1 MPVTDA
7 EKTSKNRGARSQGRP
22 RSEASRASILA
33 TVLDLL
39 SRKSLRE
46 ISIEEV
52 AKESGVAKTTVYR
65 WWDTK
70 AQLAIDAFLND
81 ISLKAPFTEKE
92 TVIETIRSQVRSL
105 AFQYKGRD
113 GEIIRQIIAECQG
126 NAKDLAMFRERFL
139 TIRRGAAIETLQRA
153 RDEGLLKT
161 DITDDTLI
169 DLIYGPIYYRLM
181 LQHAT
186 IDDEFVDSIL
196 GFFFDGTAFALE
208 GNTDE
213 PA

>member
-7 EKTSKNRGARSQGRP
+7 ENRNKSGAPRSQGRP
-22 RSEASRASILA
+22 RSEESRASILA
-33 TVLDLL
+33 AVLQLL
-39 SRKSLRE
+39 SQKSLRE

-52 AKESGVAKTTVYR
+52 AKEAGVAKTTVYR

-81 ISLKAPFTEKE
+81 ISLKAPFIDKD
-92 TVIETIRSQVRSL
+92 TVIETIQSQVRAL

-113 GEIIRQIIAECQG
+113 GEIIRQIIAECQA
-126 NAKDLAMFRERFL
+126 NPDDLEMFRERFL
-139 TIRRGAAIETLQRA
+139 SVRRAAAVETLQRA
-153 RDEGLLKT
+153 RAEGLLKS
-161 DITDDTLI
+161 DISDETLI

-186 IDDEFVDSIL
+186 IDDDFVDSIL
-196 GFFFDGTAFALE
+196 GFFFNGTAFSLE
-208 GNTDE
+208 GSAKT
-213 PA
+213 PR

>member
-1 MPVTDA
+1 MTVTDA
-7 EKTSKNRGARSQGRP
+7 ESLRNGRPARSQGRP

-39 SRKSLRE
+39 ARKSLRE

-52 AKESGVAKTTVYR
+52 AKEAGVAKTTVYR

-81 ISLKAPFTEKE
+81 ISLKAPFIEKE
-92 TVIETIRSQVRSL
+92 TVIETIRSQVRTL

-113 GEIIRQIIAECQG
+113 GEIIRQIIAECQA
-126 NAKDLAMFRERFL
+126 NADDLAMFRERFL
-139 TIRRGAAIETLQRA
+139 SVRRAAAIETLERA
-153 RDEGLLKT
+153 RGKGLLNSE
-161 DITDDTLI
+161 IPNETLI

-181 LQHAT
+181 LQHVA
-186 IDDEFVDSIL
+186 IDEAFVDSIL
-196 GFFFDGTAFALE
+196 GLFFKGTEFKLE
-208 GNTDE
+208 GPD
-213 PA
+213 A

>member
-1 MPVTDA
+1 MSV
-7 EKTSKNRGARSQGRP
+7 EKRSISRSVRSQGRP

-33 TVLDLL
+33 AVLDLL
-39 SRKSLRE
+39 AKKSLRE

-52 AKESGVAKTTVYR
+52 AKAAGVAKTTVYR

-81 ISLKAPFTEKE
+81 ISVKAPFIEKE
-92 TVIETIRSQVRSL
+92 TVIDTIRNQVRTL

-126 NAKDLAMFRERFL
+126 NADDLAMFRERFL
-139 TIRRGAAIETLQRA
+139 YIRRAAAIETLQRA
-153 RDEGLLKT
+153 RDKGLLNS
-161 DITDDTLI
+161 DIPNETLI

-186 IDDEFVDSIL
+186 IDEAFIDSIL
-196 GFFFDGTAFALE
+196 GFFIKA
-208 GNTDE
+208 TDFRL
-213 PA
+213 